1 MKFIKACSA
10 LLLISFLFASCM
22 DNADDSDN
30 NEISIIDSPS
40 SGANNS
46 NQDNARALLY
56 DDVANTVWFASNE
69 YRFDFPEDKD
79 KKIVYLNYMPDG
91 VNTERWIQLTAE
103 ENGITKAKIIYS
115 TNIREIG
122 KTSEVS
128 FYKESNGNVYFKCD
142 FLYATSMQ
150 IAADNSA
157 SFFDYEKVPPLKSDY
172 LANFDGKYKLN
183 KNSGWELQIGA
194 KLSIHKD
201 VIHYWFANV
210 LATEYD
216 EKTKT
221 YDLLLAHTSQKDA
234 AGATSPGITE
244 KEPFVTK
251 QGLFWNH
258 CTLTNIAGGVWN
270 VKWSSDWYDSP
281 ADALDA
287 ALDMDD
293 TFNDGPTET
302 KMHYVFNFY
311 FGVPGKD
318 SDGWCCVE
326 RGERIDVY
334 EEESDVA
341 RTWTWAEI
349 KSHIPSYTI
358 PEYKTEDYWW
368 YSTKAITSI
377 ESSYVYPLEDTTEL
391 SLESYDIYLA
401 LKDKP
406 KPVDV
411 YVQEGTYSR
420 GSYELVV
427 TKNSITYGGKTYQ
440 IKSCTIWS
448 KFSATDLPNNCCYL
462 LSSDDGKDY
471 TFEIDWQINSG
482 KERDNFVNIYAPKEY
497 DNSEIP
503 AEWNTETCSK
513 FRGKRVGT
521 LKKQ

>member
-30 NEISIIDSPS
+30 NEISSIDSPS

-46 NQDNARALLY
+46 NQDNSNANQDNARALLY

-103 ENGITKAKIIYS
+103 ANGITKAKIIYS
-115 TNIREIG
+115 ANIREIG

-128 FYKESNGNVYFKCD
+128 FYKESDGNVYFKCD
-142 FLYATSMQ
+142 FLSATGMQ
-150 IAADNSA
+150 IAADNST

-172 LANFDGKYKLN
+172 LTNFDGKYKLN

-194 KLSIHKD
+194 KLSISKD
-201 VIHYWFANV
+201 VSHYWFANV

-234 AGATSPGITE
+234 AGSTSPGITGN
-244 KEPFVTK
+244 EPFVTK

-281 ADALDA
+281 AEALAA

-293 TFNDGPTET
+293 TFNGPTET

-318 SDGWCCVE
+318 SGGWCCVE
-326 RGERIDVY
+326 RGEWIGDY
-334 EEESDVA
+334 KEDSDVA
-341 RTWTWAEI
+341 KTWTWAEI
-349 KSHIPSYTI
+349 KSYIPSYTI
-358 PEYKTEDYWW
+358 PEDKVEDYWW

-406 KPVDV
+406 KIETENLPDN
-411 YVQEGTYSR
+411 GTF
-420 GSYELVV
+420 V
-427 TKNSITYGGKTYQ
+427 TT
-440 IKSCTIWS
+440 KS
-448 KFSATDLPNNCCYL
+448 N
-462 LSSDDGKDY
+462 GH
-471 TFEIDWQINSG
+471 
-482 KERDNFVNIYAPKEY
+482 
-497 DNSEIP
+497 
-503 AEWNTETCSK
+503 
-513 FRGKRVGT
+513 T
-521 LKKQ
+521 LKLNGSSFNYDSTEYTCIQVKLWLSGSTYNGYAILLTDGSFNYAAYLMHYYGNQYFHVRPPKLYAENNLPDISDWSIMNSQIRDFMKQ